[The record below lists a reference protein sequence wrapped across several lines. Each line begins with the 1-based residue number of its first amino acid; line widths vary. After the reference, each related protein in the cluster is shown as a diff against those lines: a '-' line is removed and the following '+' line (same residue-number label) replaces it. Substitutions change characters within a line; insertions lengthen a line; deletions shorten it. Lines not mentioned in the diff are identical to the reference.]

1 MSEREQIVDFTLK
14 IPAALFEE
22 LKRLAL
28 NDLRPM
34 KEELIVLLQEA
45 VDGRRDR

>member
-1 MSEREQIVDFTLK
+1 MAEREQTVDFALK
-14 IPAALFEE
+14 IPVALFEK

-28 NDLRPM
+28 DDLRPM

-45 VDGRRDR
+45 VDGRGDR